1 MRLETGRCIEN
12 AYRQMLE
19 KLKVKVDFLKWM
31 FMPLILRFTLPT
43 LRFTLPEK
51 LFRAD
56 VGGCRGGVIVKN
68 ALKPYH
74 ARQNMLSLHRLYE
87 VKEKKDVWIQRK
99 CKLRKT
105 PGASGKSTG

>member
-31 FMPLILRFTLPT
+31 FMPLT
-43 LRFTLPEK
+43 LRFTLPKK

-56 VGGCRGGVIVKN
+56 AGGCRGGVIVKN